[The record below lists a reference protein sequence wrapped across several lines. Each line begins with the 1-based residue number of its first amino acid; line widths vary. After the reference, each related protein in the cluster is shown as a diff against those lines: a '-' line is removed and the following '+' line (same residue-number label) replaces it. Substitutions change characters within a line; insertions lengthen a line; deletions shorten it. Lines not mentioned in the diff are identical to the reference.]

1 MTQRG
6 LDLSG
11 KTPGIICSKSDAIA
25 YLYRKDN
32 QTIANFKTAESLI
45 VGARS
50 EHLKNKEIVL
60 LESNENGEFTS
71 YWENIFK

>member
-1 MTQRG
+1 MNQRG

-11 KTPGIICSKSDAIA
+11 KTPGILCSKSDAIA

-32 QTIANFKTAESLI
+32 QTIANFQSAETLI

-50 EHLKNKEIVL
+50 EHLKNREIVL
-60 LESNENGEFTS
+60 LESDENGVFTS
-71 YWENIFK
+71 HWDKVFL